1 MTILFLV
8 TLILLLSAQQLV
20 DELTVQ
26 QTSTTESS
34 LNSQQRPGQHKKWR
48 VKINIFHAI
57 HTSQTQQ
64 DSAMSKQA
72 DWFGVHR
79 ELNLDLSVI
88 PSIFTSTQFPHSAQI
103 CFLPKDGSWPV
114 LISTSIPLQRW
125 TWDLHVLG
133 LQLYNHRAIWIG
145 GDPERSSKSNSPA
158 RNRDIYRSVRF
169 LRAWFSLTLNKM
181 PFNPSH
187 SMILCGQRKKM
198 KMRQIVEVILGTDLA
213 AGWWGGIEWRTMK
226 GRDGCTVP
234 YQGLAVLSTG
244 SLITYG
250 A

>member
-26 QTSTTESS
+26 QTSATESS

-133 LQLYNHRAIWIG
+133 C
-145 GDPERSSKSNSPA
+145 NSTIIEP
-158 RNRDIYRSVRF
+158 F
-169 LRAWFSLTLNKM
+169 ELEGTLKDHLS
-181 PFNPSH
+181 PTPLH
-187 SMILCGQRKKM
+187 
-198 KMRQIVEVILGTDLA
+198 GT
-213 AGWWGGIEWRTMK
+213 GT
-226 GRDGCTVP
+226 
-234 YQGLAVLSTG
+234 STDQSG
-244 SLITYG
+244 S
-250 A
+250 